1 MSGLSQP
8 EEIQPETGIILV
20 IDDETDW
27 IAECRFMLDSFGY
40 ASTSATTAEEALVRI
55 SDRNVTTV
63 ITDYSMPGCDGISL
77 IQELSARA
85 AQHDR
90 QLRFIMA
97 TGHATLDVAIGAMRA
112 SAIDF
117 LQKPVSREDLKR
129 ALLRVHGIE
138 MATPARATLANQLA
152 GLSSEMQ
159 RISNLIGSPGFAPA
173 SEMPGNAQ
181 PRLRSA
187 DSAARVDAAFIR
199 RLIRTESNRRKL
211 ANGAIFGDPA
221 WDMLLDLIAAK
232 LEGRN
237 VSVSSA
243 CIASGAPTTTA
254 LRLVNRL
261 VDENV
266 LCRVPDERDGRRDF
280 LVINPDIEAPFM
292 AYLGELAN
300 S

>member
-1 MSGLSQP
+1 ELRSEAGV
-8 EEIQPETGIILV
+8 ILV

-40 ASTSATTAEEALVRI
+40 ASTSATTAEEALVRVA
-55 SDRNVTTV
+55 DRNVTTV
-63 ITDYSMPGCDGISL
+63 ITDYNMPGCDGISL

-85 AQHDR
+85 ALQDR

-138 MATPARATLANQLA
+138 MATPARATLVSQLA

-159 RISNLIGSPGFAPA
+159 RISSLIGSPGFTPA
-173 SEMPGNAQ
+173 SEMPGSE
-181 PRLRSA
+181 RESRSRGTDVA
-187 DSAARVDAAFIR
+187 VRVDAAFIR
-199 RLIRTESNRRKL
+199 RLIRTEANRRKL

-280 LVINPDIEAPFM
+280 LVINPDIEGPFM